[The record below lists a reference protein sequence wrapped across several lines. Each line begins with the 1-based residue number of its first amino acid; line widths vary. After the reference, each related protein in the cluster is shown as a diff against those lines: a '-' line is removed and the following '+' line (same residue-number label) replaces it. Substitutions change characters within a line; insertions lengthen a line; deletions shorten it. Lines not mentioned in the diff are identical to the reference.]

1 MEMWSADKFKIS
13 TWKKRV
19 LDAEHG
25 RPVAVVHDFHDVLFG
40 HVGAAVLYPDA
51 CFQVVEMAAVQ
62 LEELDEQNAEV
73 HVGSASVDSGVE
85 LRHKNE
91 ITGT

>member
-1 MEMWSADKFKIS
+1 MKIS

-25 RPVAVVHDFHDVLFG
+25 RPVAIAHGFHDVLFG
-40 HVGAAVLYPDA
+40 HVGATVLYPDA

-62 LEELDEQNAEV
+62 FEELDEQYAEV
-73 HVGSASVDSGVE
+73 RVRSPCVDSGVE
-85 LRHKNE
+85 LRHKIKMNY
-91 ITGT
+91 